1 MCVIVCMH
9 AVQLKRKLLPV
20 KKRICHV
27 IQCNPIVSS
36 GKFNYGV
43 PSTVK
48 KRTWAEITA
57 RINEI
62 GECEREVGEVI
73 KKWSDMKCDTK
84 RKVAAVR
91 SGLKGCPPSRFLREF
106 TPTENII
113 RKILE
118 LDGQQGGPRTSS
130 SRNGTRTSAAMG
142 PVEDEDGGG
151 EEDDDM
157 EMDMG
162 GMGSM
167 HSSPDVGDGDRGART
182 GALDPFSRVPPPFSA
197 FQSVPSTSAMTTPPP
212 PPSAGLKEE
221 SAEGDS
227 LFDSSGE
234 LSSFTEAI
242 SLISSAEIRPTG
254 LSFPLSLIAH
264 EALSLSSLPVCDEA
278 LEVISGKGSR
288 HL

>member
-1 MCVIVCMH
+1 M
-9 AVQLKRKLLPV
+9 
-20 KKRICHV
+20 
-27 IQCNPIVSS
+27 
-36 GKFNYGV
+36 
-43 PSTVK
+43 K

-91 SGLKGCPPSRFLREF
+91 SGLKGCPPSRFLRGF

-118 LDGQQGGPRTSS
+118 LDGPQGGPRPSS
-130 SRNGTRTSAAMG
+130 SRNGTRTSAAMA

-151 EEDDDM
+151 EEDDDADV
-157 EMDMG
+157 DMG
-162 GMGSM
+162 GQGSM
-167 HSSPDVGDGDRGART
+167 QSSPEAGDSDRGART
-182 GALDPFSRVPPPFSA
+182 GALDSPSTVPPPLSA
-197 FQSVPSTSAMTTPPP
+197 FQSGPSTSAMTTPPP
-212 PPSAGLKEE
+212 LAGQKDE

-234 LSSFTEAI
+234 WSSVTGAILSSF
-242 SLISSAEIRPTG
+242 
-254 LSFPLSLIAH
+254 
-264 EALSLSSLPVCDEA
+264 
-278 LEVISGKGSR
+278 
-288 HL
+288 